1 MEAIDK
7 LRELSKKLDD
17 PYFIK
22 EFEEGFEKFL
32 KERDMKIYHT
42 RTLEDYDA
50 LMVELEEKGC
60 KWFDGK
66 KPTYLRYWKLGKENT
81 CIDIS
86 GKDIITF
93 APIEWYKKKYPDTP
107 IIEYKAKGA
116 NKVEKKCEKCDI
128 EYHDKKANYCSMCG
142 NELAKKPEFTIG
154 DYVTDDSENEPFVCK
169 VEKIE
174 DGDVRGNWYV
184 IKNEYFDARFTS
196 TVKKCRIATPEEIA
210 EYKVALN
217 FHKHG
222 RKPFEVK
229 EGDLIE
235 SKSGRNIIVFYPEN
249 YSRVSFL
256 KDGWK
261 LLKTAEEVNEW
272 IKGE

>member
-1 MEAIDK
+1 MIQP
-7 LRELSKKLDD
+7 KKGDGHERQEIQKKTWKTED
-17 PYFIK
+17 
-22 EFEEGFEKFL
+22 EG
-32 KERDMKIYHT
+32 Y
-42 RTLEDYDA
+42 A
-50 LMVELEEKGC
+50 A
-60 KWFDGK
+60 DG
-66 KPTYLRYWKLGKENT
+66 PAGY
-81 CIDIS
+81 S
-86 GKDIITF
+86 G
-93 APIEWYKKKYPDTP
+93 
-107 IIEYKAKGA
+107 GA
-116 NKVEKKCEKCDI
+116 GSCR
-128 EYHDKKANYCSMCG
+128 CG
-142 NELAKKPEFTIG
+142 FS
-154 DYVTDDSENEPFVCK
+154 DSEVYHRR
-169 VEKIE
+169 EKAG
-174 DGDVRGNWYV
+174 DGDVHGNWYV

-256 KDGWK
+256 KDGWGF
-261 LLKTAEEVNEW
+261 LKTVEEVNEW